1 MACFS
6 LQLTSVR
13 QLLRW
18 SCLLLKIQPS
28 VVFFFSARIFTP
40 AFQLKHTRSARRR
53 PSCLCLPAPS
63 SLPCR
68 SILGDGGGI
77 SAAGKRERK
86 QENVSGFGQRGA
98 ALCSCA
104 PVCTRQAS
112 PGEEDTATI
121 SAKNT
126 VSTSPFQSD
135 WTATSLRH
143 LTGSVKTFYCDK
155 RTLVLTRQWNQQR
168 AGGVFFF
175 FLNLYSGRWLEFF
188 PSLRLQS
195 CYIKDELPPGQHI
208 DKVVQSEWG
217 EISIVGGPVL

>member
-1 MACFS
+1 MGPEHVPQCCSRHILLHHFTEDFPGLNTLSGIFTKTHTEAMACFS

-18 SCLLLKIQPS
+18 LWLLLKIQPS
-28 VVFFFSARIFTP
+28 VVFFSSARIFTP
-40 AFQLKHTRSARRR
+40 AFQLKHTRSTRRR

-98 ALCSCA
+98 ALCACA
-104 PVCTRQAS
+104 PVCTRQVS
-112 PGEEDTATI
+112 PGEEDRATI

-135 WTATSLRH
+135 WTATSL
-143 LTGSVKTFYCDK
+143 
-155 RTLVLTRQWNQQR
+155 
-168 AGGVFFF
+168 
-175 FLNLYSGRWLEFF
+175 
-188 PSLRLQS
+188 
-195 CYIKDELPPGQHI
+195 
-208 DKVVQSEWG
+208 
-217 EISIVGGPVL
+217 